1 MIKRQMYGRAKP
13 DLLRK
18 RILLADLVRAVHRH
32 PVGVLAAGAGLRVGD
47 DVLAAAARLA
57 GSRVWQR
64 LHEALLAELNAA
76 GGAGLVAGVTGSS
89 RMRALKGGPKPGSRL
104 HLITEAHG
112 IPLAV

>member
-57 GSRVWQR
+57 GSRVLQR
-64 LHEALLAELNAA
+64 LREAEALLAELNAA
-76 GGAGLVAGVTGSS
+76 A
-89 RMRALKGGPKPGSRL
+89 ALDWSQ
-104 HLITEAHG
+104 A
-112 IPLAV
+112 